1 MRLDTTIQRALMR
14 FSQPQI
20 VLQEVPGEISL
31 ALSISGCS
39 LNCKGCHSTETFD
52 KTFGDELTSK
62 LLDEMIAKHKHIS
75 CILFYGGEWL
85 IDELEFFLKYIKDKG
100 LKTCLY
106 TGRELTYFKPEF
118 LKNLDY
124 IKVGRYIEKLGGLN
138 EPGTNQKFI
147 KL

>member
-1 MRLDTTIQRALMR
+1 MK
-14 FSQPQI
+14 FSYPQI

-31 ALSISGCS
+31 ALSISGCP
-39 LNCKGCHSTETFD
+39 LNCKGCHSKETFNLD
-52 KTFGDELTSK
+52 FGQELNTDVIDF
-62 LLDEMIAKHKHIS
+62 LLKKYKHVS

-106 TGRELTYFKPEF
+106 TGMELTYFKPEF

-138 EPGTNQKFI
+138 EPTTNQKFI